1 MQAKVVWVPY
11 GQNMEKTEGGFN
23 IHPKDNEQTNAA
35 TEAIQKLV
43 SEGWNIVATVP
54 VTGSSS
60 FGQDK
65 HSANVNYTIGYE
77 VWLQKDK
84 AKKKN

>member
-11 GQNMEKTEGGFN
+11 GQIIEKTEGGFN
-23 IHPKDNEQTNAA
+23 IHPKDNDQTKAA

-43 SEGWNIVATVP
+43 AEGWQIASTVP

-60 FGQDK
+60 FGQDT
-65 HSANVNYTIGYE
+65 HTANVNYTIGYE
-77 VWLQKDK
+77 VWLQKNGSNS
-84 AKKKN
+84 KK